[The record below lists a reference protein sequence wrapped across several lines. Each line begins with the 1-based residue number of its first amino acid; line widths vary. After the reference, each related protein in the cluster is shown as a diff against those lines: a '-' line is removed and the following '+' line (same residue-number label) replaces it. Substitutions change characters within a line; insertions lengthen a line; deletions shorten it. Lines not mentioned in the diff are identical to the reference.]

1 MSLFSL
7 ETSALDSASSSV
19 QSLASQVRSISS
31 NVSGYDTSCE
41 DGFNFDSAKSVI
53 ASNIEACAVKME
65 NTANLLETVSSSH
78 TNLQNSMKFT
88 PGGSNGSSG
97 GGSNGSSGGGSNG
110 SSGSGSNGS
119 SGSGSN
125 GSSGGGSRG
134 SSGGGS
140 NGSSGGGGGYAP
152 PVGLATGVVPAIAPM
167 VPVSEKAEEEDVKNR
182 VGVVDTKI
190 SSTGYAVIDKE
201 LTTESKALFTDS
213 KFDYKE
219 GYATIGDSFV
229 IACDSSVGQVGD
241 VIEFKQKDGT
251 VVHGVIGVSTHE
263 KSNADKLYFL
273 VDQNSKTLRRS
284 EICDKLI
291 ENNSIIENCGSVYD
305 IRNLSSAAKSVSGDT
320 KNISSIIS
328 NKVEDVSNVKELTN
342 EQEGVEI

>member
-88 PGGSNGSSG
+88 PGGSG

-110 SSGSGSNGS
+110 SSGGS
-119 SGSGSN
+119 SN
-125 GSSGGGSRG
+125 GSSGGGSNG

-167 VPVSEKAEEEDVKNR
+167 APVSEKTEEEDVKNR

-201 LTTESKALFTDS
+201 LTTESKALFADS

-291 ENNSIIENCGSVYD
+291 ENNSVIENCGSVYD

-328 NKVEDVSNVKELTN
+328 NKVEDVSNVKELTELTN

>member
-1 MSLFSL
+1 
-7 ETSALDSASSSV
+7 
-19 QSLASQVRSISS
+19 
-31 NVSGYDTSCE
+31 
-41 DGFNFDSAKSVI
+41 
-53 ASNIEACAVKME
+53 
-65 NTANLLETVSSSH
+65 
-78 TNLQNSMKFT
+78 
-88 PGGSNGSSG
+88 
-97 GGSNGSSGGGSNG
+97 
-110 SSGSGSNGS
+110 
-119 SGSGSN
+119 
-125 GSSGGGSRG
+125 
-134 SSGGGS
+134 
-140 NGSSGGGGGYAP
+140 
-152 PVGLATGVVPAIAPM
+152 M

-201 LTTESKALFTDS
+201 LTTESKALFADS

-291 ENNSIIENCGSVYD
+291 ENNSVIENCGSVYD

-328 NKVEDVSNVKELTN
+328 NKVEDTSNVKELTELTN